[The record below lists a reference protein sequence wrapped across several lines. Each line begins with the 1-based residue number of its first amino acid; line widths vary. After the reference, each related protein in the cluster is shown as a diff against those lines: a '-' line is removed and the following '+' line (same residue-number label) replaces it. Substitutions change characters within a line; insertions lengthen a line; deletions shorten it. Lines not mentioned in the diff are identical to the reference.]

1 MNLIRTATKGD
12 HIEKRKDNNMML
24 LSIFIILQNHAQRE
38 STSTLELVTRV
49 TLVKKTIIILRGI
62 QLPVLSALQIEEYL
76 LELGVKKATAYGVS
90 RFDC

>member
-1 MNLIRTATKGD
+1 MD
-12 HIEKRKDNNMML
+12 HIKKGKDNNMML
-24 LSIFIILQNHAQRE
+24 LLIFIVLQNHAPRE

-49 TLVKKTIIILRGI
+49 ILVKKTIIILRGI